1 MFAFVRIC
9 ARLCERVGQIARTQ
23 WVVEDTGARWVM
35 AARIPCMIP
44 LSMGRRDLS
53 KEELPLGTMVGE
65 FQVERLLASGGM
77 ALVYAAIHPVIG
89 KKAAIKII
97 LSSLSSDDVA
107 VGRFVDEARAVNQIG
122 HKNIVD
128 IFAFGAL
135 PDGRN
140 YLVMEWL
147 DGESLIE
154 RLRRRRLTVREIIEI
169 LDQLADALFAAH
181 AKGVVH
187 LDLKPDNVFLLA
199 SSAADV
205 QVKLFD
211 FGIAQL
217 ADSRNRVESES
228 TMVVGT
234 PDYIAPEQASGQS
247 VGPATDVYSL
257 GVMAYELF
265 AGRLPFVEE
274 STREVMVKHV
284 TVEPPPPSLFWPSIP
299 PALEELLL
307 LMLSKDPRRRPN
319 LIRVRAELAELRRS
333 SILTDSSDISQRQVD
348 RRPLLFRPFA
358 RTVDLVRPLLTELSA
373 GAAWVVAE
381 GHAPPIGSPI
391 SIRFWVDRYS
401 VQIDFGAIVESHLDQ
416 QASRSLVRYDQIS
429 PRKLDQI
436 FAVAALV
443 SSATE
448 AVEDPPARWVS
459 EDEPGRSWTTD
470 LPRPDLLETP
480 ETPLDVDVEGTR
492 PTQREPSVE
501 ARGAGAGGVQAS
513 GPSTRA
519 PPIDPPLPRPTTKWQ
534 GARPVLGTRR
544 FSFGL
549 GARIVALTLAV
560 TAAAIGAIMHF
571 ALRHIEEDRAYYVDE
586 LTLRTAQHL
595 SDAVDQRLAF
605 MRLRLEE
612 LIAGPAANPDD
623 HDFLQIAR
631 CDPARCEVI
640 DGDPISEDDL
650 ARIRAERMLA
660 TSPDG
665 RRLFLLQRGQNQD
678 TVYVGSLLASS
689 LLMKRDL
696 PANLTAYLV
705 DAKRRVILS
714 VGAAPERN
722 LLRHPVTS
730 FFSELGSLPYTT
742 TDGLEMIGAW
752 AGGHD
757 LTTFVS
763 VPRSVTEQATAR
775 LVHKILSVTGMVLL
789 IFVPVVLVFAR
800 RITRRLRR
808 LTERTGRIAVGEFLV
823 ETDISGR
830 DEVGQLAQAFK
841 EMTLALRARDREV
854 LKFQQKLSDDEKLT
868 VQKRMA
874 EWLEAQLKVAPLAAE
889 PGNGDSALAHT
900 DALSLRAGSVLQRA
914 LAFSTMVNRRVDL
927 ASATAEAV
935 AVARTLID
943 SKRVTI
949 DLEISNAVLFP
960 RLDARES
967 EVRELVIMLVV
978 DAGLAAPIG
987 ARINVSLYQSAGLL
1001 TLGVQ
1006 YAVASGA
1013 TEAAHESVAKAR
1025 PLAEAQGATVVV
1037 HSSPAWGTCALVGF
1051 PIASPP
1057 RASRGSSLGGSK

>member
-1 MFAFVRIC
+1 M
-9 ARLCERVGQIARTQ
+9 IA
-23 WVVEDTGARWVM
+23 
-35 AARIPCMIP
+35 
-44 LSMGRRDLS
+44 LSMSRRDLS

-65 FQVERLLASGGM
+65 FRVERLLASGGM
-77 ALVYAAIHPVIG
+77 ALVYAATHPVIG

-122 HKNIVD
+122 HRNIVD

-154 RLRRRRLTVREIIEI
+154 RLRRRRLTVQEIIEI

-199 SSAADV
+199 SLGADV

-217 ADSRNRVESES
+217 ADSRNRSDSES

-265 AGRLPFVEE
+265 VGRLPFVEE

-284 TVEPPPPSLFWPSIP
+284 TVDPPPPSLFWASIP

-307 LMLSKDPRRRPN
+307 GMLSKDPRRRPN

-333 SILTDSSDISQRQVD
+333 SILTDSSDISQRQTD

-381 GHAPPIGSPI
+381 GHAPPLGSPI
-391 SIRFWVDRYS
+391 LIRFWVDRYS
-401 VQIDFGAIVESHLDQ
+401 VQIDFGAIVESHLDE
-416 QASRSLVRYDQIS
+416 QASRSLIRYDQVS

-448 AVEDPPARWVS
+448 AVEDAPARWVS

-470 LPRPDLLETP
+470 LPHPDLLETP
-480 ETPLDVDVEGTR
+480 EHAPMSAGSGRGQDQDQGEGQDPEGTR
-492 PTQREPSVE
+492 PTRREPSVVDTN
-501 ARGAGAGGVQAS
+501 AGGSERGDA
-513 GPSTRA
+513 GRGDAGRA
-519 PPIDPPLPRPTTKWQ
+519 LPLIDPPLPRPTTKWQ
-534 GARPVLGTRR
+534 GARPILSAKR

-571 ALRHIEEDRAYYVDE
+571 ALQHVEEDRAYYVDE

-595 SDAVDQRLAF
+595 SDAVEQRLAF
-605 MRLRLEE
+605 MRLRLDEI
-612 LIAGPAANPDD
+612 IARSSATAHDVAPATSPSSGRAAR
-623 HDFLQIAR
+623 DFLQVAR
-631 CDPARCEVI
+631 CDSTRCDSLE
-640 DGDPISEDDL
+640 GEPISEDDV
-650 ARIRAERMLA
+650 ARIRAERTLA

-665 RRLFLLQRGQNQD
+665 KRLFLIKPGRSQD
-678 TVYVGSLLASS
+678 EVYVGSLASS
-689 LLMKRDL
+689 ALLRKRDL
-696 PANLTAYLV
+696 PASLTAYLV
-705 DAKRRVILS
+705 DAKRRVFLS

-730 FFSELGSLPYTT
+730 YFSEIGSLPYKTA
-742 TDGLEMIGAW
+742 DGVEMMGAW
-752 AGGHD
+752 ARAHD
-757 LTTFVS
+757 LTAFVS
-763 VPRSVTEQATAR
+763 VPRAVTERATAR
-775 LVHKILSVTGMVLL
+775 LTQKILSVTGMVLL
-789 IFVPVVLVFAR
+789 VFVPVVLIFAR

-854 LKFQQKLSDDEKLT
+854 LKFQQKLSEDEKLT

-874 EWLEAQLKVAPLAAE
+874 EWLEAQLKVTPLATESA
-889 PGNGDSALAHT
+889 GADSGSAHT

-935 AVARTLID
+935 AVARSLID
-943 SKRVTI
+943 SKHVTI

-978 DAGLAAPIG
+978 DAALAAPLG
-987 ARINVSLYQSAGLL
+987 ARVNVSLYQSSGLL

-1006 YAVASGA
+1006 YAASA
-1013 TEAAHESVAKAR
+1013 RAHEAACESVEKAKT
-1025 PLAEAQGATVVV
+1025 LAEAQGANVVV
-1037 HSSPAWGTCALVGF
+1037 HSSRAWGTCALVGF
-1051 PIASPP
+1051 PIESSTRAP
-1057 RASRGSSLGGSK
+1057 RSSSVRGEA